1 MTRQLLK
8 YLIVTPL
15 FMVGCTSNS
24 EQITFRNDQQ
34 TQIVYAH
41 GGQTGRFTLFVSEEL
56 ADGLES
62 GDVTLPEGVTL
73 TRALYEDPEF
83 ESRHR
88 AAGLH
93 RWYYAEVDESVPLT
107 KAGETLS
114 GLDGLYMSIWMALP
128 FAEWLYRKSYRM
140 KYGVD
145 PEPPVI
151 KNLEEGKEG
160 EAK

>member
-15 FMVGCTSNS
+15 FVVGCTSNS

-114 GLDGLYMSIWMALP
+114 GLDGLLYMEETPTPAPDAFIPFNDPNSSLQWLIDDALRR
-128 FAEWLYRKSYRM
+128 AGRKP
-140 KYGVD
+140 K
-145 PEPPVI
+145 
-151 KNLEEGKEG
+151 K
-160 EAK
+160 